1 MLYSTNAELT
11 RFRHADAAKLKSTL
25 EGVEKGHAIAMDELN
40 QQLKKSLAK
49 NTTLERQLK
58 DQENQGKKKDKEI
71 ADLRKAAADFEKRR
85 EGFNELLHH
94 FQDNL
99 LGTTSY
105 NLFFNFCYAVRD
117 ASSSFRHTAA
127 LGHGEMDTAE
137 GLRMATD
144 AARKELDGL
153 LSAGR
158 QACGSLQIAGSS
170 NLSAIALT
178 QKLLLV
184 PGLVADWKLSSARG
198 GARTALTLAKA
209 HYPEVDLDQ
218 LTSGI
223 PESGE
228 DGTPVDEAAI
238 RQSVLG
244 YDQLCALGTQLNV
257 YYEAYEL
264 PGSPSQASA
273 SASAATAGGDGGDEV
288 SSKVPPSS

>member
-1 MLYSTNAELT
+1 
-11 RFRHADAAKLKSTL
+11 
-25 EGVEKGHAIAMDELN
+25 V
-40 QQLKKSLAK
+40 
-49 NTTLERQLK
+49 
-58 DQENQGKKKDKEI
+58 
-71 ADLRKAAADFEKRR
+71 
-85 EGFNELLHH
+85 
-94 FQDNL
+94 
-99 LGTTSY
+99 
-105 NLFFNFCYAVRD
+105 
-117 ASSSFRHTAA
+117 
-127 LGHGEMDTAE
+127 DTAE
-137 GLRMATD
+137 GLRVATD
-144 AARKELDGL
+144 AAKKELDGL
-153 LSAGR
+153 LNDGR

-184 PGLVADWKLSSARG
+184 LGLMADWKESSARG

-209 HYPEVDLDQ
+209 HYPKMDLDL
-218 LTSGI
+218 LTFGI

-228 DGTPVDEAAI
+228 DGAPVDEAAI

-273 SASAATAGGDGGDEV
+273 SVSAATAGGDGGDEV